1 MSGNPCTLFAGCF
14 GGSNR
19 NGDLLNALRSSILR
33 RGFCRTRRWA
43 PYSKHLLCLANSQK
57 MSGRCVAGKE
67 IVGGQYGGWVRPVSG
82 REHQEISDTER
93 RYADGSSAGLLD
105 VVTITF
111 AEPVPHG
118 FQSENHRIDAS
129 QRWTRAGKATWEHVL
144 NAVDNVT
151 GPLWVNVGSSSY
163 GINDQIPEATASTL
177 QNSLVLIKPTNLQ
190 IKIGSEG
197 FFWRKRDGRPRSKQD
212 QVVAMLRQRNGTTV
226 AAVMK
231 ATGWQKHSVHGFL
244 SGWSARS

>member
-1 MSGNPCTLFAGCF
+1 MAS
-14 GGSNR
+14 
-19 NGDLLNALRSSILR
+19 
-33 RGFCRTRRWA
+33 
-43 PYSKHLLCLANSQK
+43 YSKHLLCLANSQK

-105 VVTITF
+105 VLTITF

-129 QRWTRAGKATWEHVL
+129 QRWTHAGKATWEHVL
-144 NAVDNVT
+144 NALDNVT

-163 GINDQIPEATASTL
+163 GINDQIPESTASTL
-177 QNSLVLIKPTNLQ
+177 QTSLVLIRPTNLQ
-190 IKIGSEG
+190 IKVGSEG
-197 FFWRKRDGRPRSKQD
+197 FFWRKRRARANFSLNGLPYSLSLTDVLMRQTYLAKPDGLYP
-212 QVVAMLRQRNGTTV
+212 VADAVLCVSLGEPFRGYV
-226 AAVMK
+226 YKLAAALITPERVNLND
-231 ATGWQKHSVHGFL
+231 A
-244 SGWSARS
+244 